1 MDSSASVSRFQ
12 STPPARGATRTYM
25 RKSWPNSTFQSTPP
39 ARGATARAEDCRE
52 NEDDFNPRP
61 PRGGRRRLKMALE
74 KVVYISIHAPREG
87 GDSGRD
93 GALRACAYFNPR
105 PPRGGRQHGRP
116 ILHILAGDFNPRP
129 PRGGDA
135 QISRNT
141 PSILRISIHA
151 PREGGDLGL
160 ISAGNTRNVFQ
171 STPPARG
178 ATL

>member
-1 MDSSASVSRFQ
+1 MPVQ
-12 STPPARGATRTYM
+12 
-25 RKSWPNSTFQSTPP
+25 N
-39 ARGATARAEDCRE
+39 
-52 NEDDFNPRP
+52 
-61 PRGGRRRLKMALE
+61 RLS
-74 KVVYISIHAPREG
+74 YGTISIHAPREG
-87 GDSGRD
+87 GDSMAGRYSTF
-93 GALRACAYFNPR
+93 LRAISIHAPR
-105 PPRGGRQHGRP
+105 E
-116 ILHILAGDFNPRP
+116 
-129 PRGGDA
+129 GGDA